1 MHLAGSENTGIPQLE
16 IKIPEIPQEEWF
28 NTAIPQTQMSP
39 SQSDQLGDKFIA
51 EVAVFL
57 MLECSL
63 IFLQQS
69 LFPAFG
75 FATGC
80 DVNEKEIEFNGC
92 ETACKGKWINSFL
105 FG

>member
-1 MHLAGSENTGIPQLE
+1 M
-16 IKIPEIPQEEWF
+16 
-28 NTAIPQTQMSP
+28 
-39 SQSDQLGDKFIA
+39 
-51 EVAVFL
+51 FL

-63 IFLQQS
+63 MYLQQS
-69 LFPAFG
+69 FFIAFG

-105 FG
+105 FR